1 MKYQGGED
9 ESAAESFFRGPG
21 RNLLAV
27 LSKSNVSDKVSM
39 AYDGVKRYYK
49 LYYLRIY
56 SQYILCDFRI
66 IESGEEVVMRTRIP
80 RYVNPMV
87 CCINT
92 I

>member
-9 ESAAESFFRGPG
+9 DSAAESFFRGPG

-49 LYYLRIY
+49 LNYLRTY
-56 SQYILCDFRI
+56 
-66 IESGEEVVMRTRIP
+66 
-80 RYVNPMV
+80 
-87 CCINT
+87 
-92 I
+92 